1 MNTLLLPLLL
11 LACPDPTKDKAPAV
25 VTEAVAPAAPAP
37 ASAPAVDAAPA
48 DASWRA
54 ATGTV
59 GFQAAK
65 VTKTHD
71 ATFGDATLSAQF
83 TAGALSAVKAEVK
96 IASLKTDAAKLDA
109 HLQSPDFFD
118 AATMPVAT
126 FQSTAIREGAPAGS
140 PLAGA
145 THTLEGD
152 LSIHGVTKHVTVP
165 AVIKPVPGGVEA
177 STEFSIQRQDFG
189 ISYPGK
195 PDDLIADGVLIRVSL
210 SASDAG

>member
-25 VTEAVAPAAPAP
+25 VTEAVAPPAPAP
-37 ASAPAVDAAPA
+37 ALPAAAAPT
-48 DASWRA
+48 DAPWRA

-71 ATFGDATLSAQF
+71 GTFGDATLSAQF
-83 TAGALSAVKAEVK
+83 TAGALSAIKAEVK
-96 IASLKTDAAKLDA
+96 VASLKTDAAKLDA

-118 AATMPVAT
+118 VAAMPLAT
-126 FQSTAIREGAPAGS
+126 FQSTAIRAGAPAGS
-140 PLAGA
+140 PLVGA

-152 LSIHGVTKHVTVP
+152 LSIHGVTKHITVP
-165 AVIKPVPGGVEA
+165 AVITTVPGGVQA

-195 PDDLIADGVLIRVSL
+195 PDDLIADGVLIRVTM